1 LVFKEFAE
9 VDEVGKVRVLA
20 LVDLVLDGL
29 DLCKNAVAGIDQGLP
44 ISEFK
49 HTLFFDFLVDQG
61 SDYVF
66 AVFNDLQQGHI
77 EAHLLEAFTFLVDAF
92 DGLEVFND
100 GVVLGE
106 RNIFDVDHHFVQRDV
121 VVAAQL
127 KLHLHGAHQH
137 HVNTLV
143 LYVEFSL
150 LVVQSVQNILQIA
163 DFGQVRPKVV
173 QKSLMIEIDSVR
185 CSLVDTLSIFEK
197 TTFLDFLVSEELF
210 EELVVSQIEESV
222 EGSELW
228 VLFSLEIAPQSTV

>member
-1 LVFKEFAE
+1 
-9 VDEVGKVRVLA
+9 
-20 LVDLVLDGL
+20 
-29 DLCKNAVAGIDQGLP
+29 
-44 ISEFK
+44 
-49 HTLFFDFLVDQG
+49 
-61 SDYVF
+61 
-66 AVFNDLQQGHI
+66 
-77 EAHLLEAFTFLVDAF
+77 
-92 DGLEVFND
+92 
-100 GVVLGE
+100 
-106 RNIFDVDHHFVQRDV
+106 
-121 VVAAQL
+121 
-127 KLHLHGAHQH
+127 
-137 HVNTLV
+137 
-143 LYVEFSL
+143 VEFSL